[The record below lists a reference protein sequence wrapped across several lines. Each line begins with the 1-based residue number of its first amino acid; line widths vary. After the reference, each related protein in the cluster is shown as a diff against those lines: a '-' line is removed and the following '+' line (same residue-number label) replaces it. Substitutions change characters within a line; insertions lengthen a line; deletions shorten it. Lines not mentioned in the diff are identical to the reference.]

1 MILNNYKDPFEYTVI
16 SDFLSIE
23 DSTTLFNLMSKR
35 VNENESSYIDRT
47 MFEDVGHIQT
57 GIGIIGADFPEDI
70 SKKIQDNLIQ
80 VSDNF
85 NYSQDL
91 WSWVGG
97 FNITNPDRYLG
108 PHTDEYEYV
117 KQTNPNAGI
126 LKVLLYIGNGEEDYT
141 DWGTRLYN
149 GVDKN
154 ENFVTEVPF
163 VPGTALVFKAT
174 KDSYHGTNFPNGL
187 DSYRIIY
194 GAELTNA

>member
-1 MILNNYKDPFEYTVI
+1 MDYVGQREEDIVDDIQQHIAP
-16 SDFLSIE
+16 DFLHKDNYEEMFEKYREEVLEPAAEELSQEHAMDQMPDEMEYEEAIE
-23 DSTTLFNLMSKR
+23 
-35 VNENESSYIDRT
+35 IDRT

-126 LKVLLYIGNGEEDYT
+126 LKVLLY
-141 DWGTRLYN
+141 
-149 GVDKN
+149 
-154 ENFVTEVPF
+154 
-163 VPGTALVFKAT
+163 
-174 KDSYHGTNFPNGL
+174 S
-187 DSYRIIY
+187 
-194 GAELTNA
+194 

>member
-1 MILNNYKDPFEYTVI
+1 MINSLGATPLEELYI
-16 SDFLSIE
+16 I
-23 DSTTLFNLMSKR
+23 SKR

-97 FNITNPDRYLG
+97 FNITNINQMYLPSTPKIVG
-108 PHTDEYEYV
+108 YNYW
-117 KQTNPNAGI
+117 
-126 LKVLLYIGNGEEDYT
+126 GEA
-141 DWGTRLYN
+141 N
-149 GVDKN
+149 
-154 ENFVTEVPF
+154 
-163 VPGTALVFKAT
+163 
-174 KDSYHGTNFPNGL
+174 
-187 DSYRIIY
+187 I
-194 GAELTNA
+194 